1 MGSLTSTPSA
11 PAQPQVVYVPAPGP
25 VSTAN
30 SAAQNGADTPSASG
44 GEGQGAFSEE
54 ERQAARAR
62 SLLERSRG
70 RFGTIRTGFR
80 GLLGLAAGADGQRK
94 TLLGE

>member
-11 PAQPQVVYVPAPGP
+11 PAQPQVVYVPAPTP
-25 VSTAN
+25 VSTTP
-30 SAAQNGADTPSASG
+30 STAQESADTTASG
-44 GEGQGAFSEE
+44 SEGQDAHAEE
-54 ERQAARAR
+54 EQQAARAR

-70 RFGTIRTGFR
+70 RFGTIQTGFR
-80 GLLGLAAGADGQRK
+80 GLLGLAAGQNGQRK